1 MPAAAGLPPPPA
13 AATVHN
19 HNEVEETEAE
29 AAAEEEE
36 EGFAPQ
42 GYSPLVNLDE
52 DGEEGG
58 GMEGGGMMMMPP
70 PPAAGGG
77 WGEEEEDEEEDG
89 GEGDSEGD
97 RREVDFESITSR
109 ILAQMEAEYTHTRA
123 QGGDKEEVATAR
135 VASLSLHDDD
145 DGAQNGEP
153 AASFPSSTSPQSQ
166 AATLPPPS
174 SSLLPP
180 PPPRPLSPSKEEQ
193 IRRVMAGV
201 VLSPQI
207 TPAWAT
213 GIDWE
218 GPELKKMLARLQGE

>member
-1 MPAAAGLPPPPA
+1 
-13 AATVHN
+13 
-19 HNEVEETEAE
+19 
-29 AAAEEEE
+29 
-36 EGFAPQ
+36 
-42 GYSPLVNLDE
+42 
-52 DGEEGG
+52 
-58 GMEGGGMMMMPP
+58 MMMPP

-77 WGEEEEDEEEDG
+77 WGEEDEDEDEDG

-123 QGGDKEEVATAR
+123 QGGDEGRVPVAAAAAAAASVGNGVRERRTEGGVGMNGADSREEGGEGDKEHVAAAG
-135 VASLSLHDDD
+135 VASLSLNDDD
-145 DGAQNGEP
+145 DGAQNRVP
-153 AASFPSSTSPQSQ
+153 AASSSSTSPQAPKLSQSQ

-193 IRRVMAGV
+193 IRKVMAGV

-213 GIDWE
+213 GVDWE
-218 GPELKKMLARLQGE
+218 GPELKRMLARLQGE